1 MGEVWFLTQ
10 GSAGQGGRTGGQ
22 LHFHQHLF
30 TELSPRAR
38 LTEQA
43 GRNSNGADVS
53 PILEMLGACVSVRII
68 RRGHSTRNQPVQ
80 LTTATVM
87 NKEGLRN
94 SQRPKEIRETGGL
107 NAIWRLGA
115 TAKERQQDVRVC
127 DPSSKRNP
135 AVGSLGLA
143 AESRPTLHG
152 WRRARVPVEIKHS
165 QTISQFC
172 LFRGAEPPSQPEEHG
187 ERRKHHLAAMFLKQ
201 RSTITGWVD
210 EKALPKPP
218 PLARVAQRVLG
229 WHHRV
234 DPSPWGPLPA
244 TPHSAGEAGPQGLSG
259 RRRPREQAHPWS
271 AGIPVASPVLIL
283 QTPQEL
289 IFHAIS
295 AENSHGLEIRAAPPG
310 SADRPAAGGRP
321 RCAGPG
327 QALFRDGGLEE

>member
-127 DPSSKRNP
+127 DPSSCHVAVEIPSFPPGPRLTSYLRLPLRRPREILGGPASSGGQGNP
-135 AVGSLGLA
+135 SASLSTSRATSPNSSQEEDCSGSGLVSAVGP
-143 AESRPTLHG
+143 RP
-152 WRRARVPVEIKHS
+152 V
-165 QTISQFC
+165 
-172 LFRGAEPPSQPEEHG
+172 G
-187 ERRKHHLAAMFLKQ
+187 E
-201 RSTITGWVD
+201 G
-210 EKALPKPP
+210 
-218 PLARVAQRVLG
+218 
-229 WHHRV
+229 
-234 DPSPWGPLPA
+234 
-244 TPHSAGEAGPQGLSG
+244 AGEAGQPV
-259 RRRPREQAHPWS
+259 RRFPDSAHPS
-271 AGIPVASPVLIL
+271 QLPPATRPLPPPPCPLTPFIVRVPLVGSPVSTSQTSKSDGQSREGVHSTPIQTLQGRTLNSCYGGVQPPASRMALLI
-283 QTPQEL
+283 
-289 IFHAIS
+289 
-295 AENSHGLEIRAAPPG
+295 
-310 SADRPAAGGRP
+310 
-321 RCAGPG
+321 
-327 QALFRDGGLEE
+327 

>member
-127 DPSSKRNP
+127 DPSR
-135 AVGSLGLA
+135 
-143 AESRPTLHG
+143 
-152 WRRARVPVEIKHS
+152 
-165 QTISQFC
+165 FC